1 MPTIADEFIVR
12 LGLDPTSFR
21 AGAEEVERSFTKTK
35 DVASKT
41 GKQMEESNKLLS
53 ASFGK
58 VRNELLAF
66 YAALLGGRAMKEF
79 IGDTIEGAAAV
90 GRFAQNIGSTPA
102 QVIGWEQAV
111 ERMGGTAQDADK
123 SLDALSKA
131 LFDVHNMGEKLPMTL
146 YRLEGN
152 FKNIGGTRFDTE
164 HGIIPFMNDIAAQA
178 KKLAAIDPQGAF
190 RLLTEAGISDSVA
203 NTMIKYGSGMSAF
216 VDSIGGANAP
226 TQAAIKAA
234 QDLQDKWAQVR
245 QTVDSIGNRS
255 LPDLDAAIKPFLDD
269 VLAVLNYFKEGDK
282 ILAPLRGL
290 RETEKLP
297 QNVHGHADWG
307 AYWEHIKGAVG
318 GAEGAIGRYF
328 EGRERNEATPIPWGD
343 WLRKLGESIIP
354 SAQGAELPQG
364 RASTGLSGEHTLSVH
379 GQELSSSNPLP
390 VDVVRNSII
399 TPGGQENGNYG
410 TPESILGGS
419 GSPLDPFDNS
429 PRGARIPRTLRDR
442 TSGGAGGP
450 YDYRNSPNSGELTKL
465 ITAEAQRAGVDPRIM
480 EGIRAGESAHAAK
493 YDIKDDAL
501 ESSWGPF
508 QLNRRRGLGVQFERE
523 TGLDL
528 RDPKTIPAQARWVA
542 EYLKKTGGNTSPWVG
557 FHGPR
562 DADPRWG
569 DSGYIPAAPVS
580 PASATETRKNISD
593 LAAPGTTALGSPDQL
608 NKGFGSGDWTFPAI
622 APYDKIPA
630 ATQPGGQLSPEKSSL
645 LDYGIPS
652 GGARL
657 SSLAAINPVT
667 TSSTSNSMHV
677 VNHIDARGATDPRGI
692 AREIELALERST
704 STMMAQSGQV

>member
-1 MPTIADEFIVR
+1 MATIADEFIVR

-102 QVIGWEQAV
+102 QVVGWEQAV

-131 LFDVHNMGEKLPMTL
+131 LFQVHNMGNALPPEL
-146 YRLEGN
+146 YRLQAG
-152 FKNIGGTRFDTE
+152 FGKIAATKFDQQ
-164 HGIIPFMNDIAAQA
+164 HGVVPFMNDIAAQA
-178 KKLAAIDPQGAF
+178 KKLADVDPQGAF
-190 RLLTEAGISDSVA
+190 RLLQGAGISDSVA

-307 AYWEHIKGAVG
+307 AYWEHIKGAAG
-318 GAEGAIGRYF
+318 SAEGAIGRYF
-328 EGRERNEATPIPWGD
+328 GGRERNEATPIPWGD

-364 RASTGLSGEHTLSVH
+364 RASTGLSGEHSLRVH

-399 TPGGQENGNYG
+399 TPGGQGNGNYG
-410 TPESILGGS
+410 NSTSLLGGPIGS
-419 GSPLDPFDNS
+419 GGLHLRNTTGE
-429 PRGARIPRTLRDR
+429 GARDASTLRDR
-442 TSGGAGGP
+442 AAGGELVVAGQ
-450 YDYRNSPNSGELTKL
+450 DHNSLV
-465 ITAEAQRAGVDPRIM
+465 EANCSKSAGLSEARRAGVVAHRWSWDQSGRRASRIAQRCWR
-480 EGIRAGESAHAAK
+480 GAFRDRANGR
-493 YDIKDDAL
+493 I
-501 ESSWGPF
+501 
-508 QLNRRRGLGVQFERE
+508 
-523 TGLDL
+523 
-528 RDPKTIPAQARWVA
+528 AR
-542 EYLKKTGGNTSPWVG
+542 
-557 FHGPR
+557 
-562 DADPRWG
+562 
-569 DSGYIPAAPVS
+569 
-580 PASATETRKNISD
+580 
-593 LAAPGTTALGSPDQL
+593 
-608 NKGFGSGDWTFPAI
+608 
-622 APYDKIPA
+622 
-630 ATQPGGQLSPEKSSL
+630 
-645 LDYGIPS
+645 
-652 GGARL
+652 GGAAMRGADFDTQIGHAIDEL
-657 SSLAAINPVT
+657 KTTEARAAAVLRNAKTPEEG
-667 TSSTSNSMHV
+667 
-677 VNHIDARGATDPRGI
+677 ARGASMFERAEHYNPSTGIDDWTARTPVGKVIDVLRRGEG
-692 AREIELALERST
+692 RNLST
-704 STMMAQSGQV
+704 SPLPERRLLDLLTNSTKASVRATGPFRRLLPTIKFLPRHSRAVSYRPRDPAF